1 MLSFRKNL
9 CGFTLV
15 ETATVVVIISIIAGV
30 SLHYLTGYAKY
41 AVQSRLEE
49 SAVLLNAAS
58 TPYCAERLLPAGT
71 PVSSQNDPRSAA
83 EEAFLSLRDMVPN
96 LRVYSSL
103 SDYEANI
110 ASRVNLTQNTYQLQ
124 YAKKDDSGYK
134 FFLVD
139 TEQINNE

>member
-15 ETATVVVIISIIAGV
+15 ETATVVVIISIIAGI
-30 SLHYLTGYAKY
+30 SFHYLTGYAKY

-58 TPYCAERLLPAGT
+58 ATYCAERLLPSNT
-71 PVSSQNDPRSAA
+71 PVSSLSDPRSAA
-83 EEAFLSLRDMVPN
+83 EDAFLSLRDMVPN

-103 SDYEANI
+103 SDYEADI
-110 ASRVNLTQNTYQLQ
+110 ASRVNFTQSTLQLQ
-124 YAKKDDSGYK
+124 YANKDSSGYK

-139 TEQINNE
+139 TEESK